1 MTGELIGAGLD
12 VFYLLWLWVP
22 GIVLTYRIGFRHPLD
37 LLPIGFLLS
46 TAVASLVYSV
56 TYALGISALAVPT
69 TRAILLV
76 SGLIALATL
85 LRSVIP
91 IATAAL
97 WASAIALF
105 GVFLRNI
112 FRLDGWMQ
120 QADHWLT
127 GWITVVIQAG
137 LGSDIYADDEVVKKG
152 IAFPVIYGLGRQGL
166 YLAAVPTVALILIVL
181 ATFRLVTTILT
192 SDTARGRAWIF
203 AGVMALWVSTSMFWG
218 FSTYQHG
225 HGLVA
230 LSVGVASRLLVGTL
244 PDITESSSRKGLM
257 KAPTTWMVAA
267 GIFVATFVMAQ
278 SRIESF
284 ALAMLLALPFLWQK
298 PDSKTWGLLAPRLVA
313 VLGGPI
319 GFFVWFVSIDV
330 APVTFAPRAVIFA
343 VVFGAAI
350 GAAVILFYLPS
361 LGNLARWGIPL
372 VFTGG
377 LVAYL
382 LPFFGSRNQLYFL
395 QLNTFLGEGL
405 WGYSWWFFLAAG
417 IFLASDRHR
426 TPRENLVLWL
436 GMVAVMFT
444 ILIKSI
450 DNFGQQGQG
459 NIREGWSDSVNRTLF
474 HSLSLVTAIGAVA
487 ISRILRRF
495 GRAGQGQP
503 RNTPAKTTTALS
515 RLDSAHTST
524 AHH

>member
-1 MTGELIGAGLD
+1 MTPEVIGAGLD
-12 VFYLLWLWVP
+12 FFYLLWLWVP
-22 GIVLTYRIGFRHPLD
+22 GIVLSYRFGFRHPTD

-56 TYALGISALAVPT
+56 THALGLSALAVPT
-69 TRAILLV
+69 TRALLLV

-85 LRSVIP
+85 MKSVLP

-112 FRLDGWMQ
+112 LRLDGWMQ

-127 GWITVVIQAG
+127 GWITVVIQAD
-137 LGSDIYADDEVVKKG
+137 LGSDIYADDAVVKKG

-166 YLAAVPTVALILIVL
+166 YLAAVPTVVLILIVL
-181 ATFRLVTTILT
+181 ATYRLITTILT
-192 SDTARGRAWIF
+192 SNSARSRAWIF
-203 AGVMALWVSTSMFWG
+203 AGVMALWLSTSMFWG
-218 FSTYQHG
+218 LSTYQHG

-230 LSVGVASRLLVGTL
+230 LSVAVASRLVVSTL
-244 PDITESSSRKGLM
+244 PDVTESPARRSQTRP
-257 KAPTTWMVAA
+257 PTTWMVA
-267 GIFVATFVMAQ
+267 GGLFLSTFVMAQ

-284 ALAMLLALPFLWQK
+284 ALGMLLVLPFLWQK
-298 PDSKTWGLLAPRLVA
+298 PASKTWAVFAPRLVA
-313 VLGGPI
+313 ILGGPI
-319 GFFVWFVSIDV
+319 GFFVWFMSIDV

-350 GAAVILFYLPS
+350 SAAVIFFYRPS
-361 LGNLARWGIPL
+361 LGYLARWGIPL
-372 VFTGG
+372 VFAGA

-382 LPFFGSRNQLYFL
+382 LPIFSSRNQLYFL

-417 IFLASDRHR
+417 IFLASDRQK

-436 GMVAVMFT
+436 GIVAIMFT
-444 ILIKSI
+444 ILVKSI

-474 HSLSLVTAIGAVA
+474 HSFGLVTAIGTVA
-487 ISRILRRF
+487 ISRTLRRF
-495 GRAGQGQP
+495 GLAQKGQP
-503 RNTPAKTTTALS
+503 GNESVT
-515 RLDSAHTST
+515 TST
-524 AHH
+524 AL